1 MVTRSGE
8 RRRDCVVI
16 GASLRAAR
24 DGNQVRRASPG
35 LCGNWGKFEGRAME
49 TRSGVAMAGYSHL
62 I

>member
-24 DGNQVRRASPG
+24 WKPG
-35 LCGNWGKFEGRAME
+35 QELQWQDTTILFEGQQ
-49 TRSGVAMAGYSHL
+49 GQF
-62 I
+62 